1 MGELSDMIGRLG
13 TEAQQATS
21 LERQRAAE
29 RAEDQRRSN
38 QRAELIVQRRYA
50 TTRNSLYTSSPIVNC
65 WQGRQVPD
73 HK

>member
-38 QRAELIVQRRYA
+38 QRGELIVQMALHHHPKLLMYKLTNR
-50 TTRNSLYTSSPIVNC
+50 
-65 WQGRQVPD
+65 
-73 HK
+73 